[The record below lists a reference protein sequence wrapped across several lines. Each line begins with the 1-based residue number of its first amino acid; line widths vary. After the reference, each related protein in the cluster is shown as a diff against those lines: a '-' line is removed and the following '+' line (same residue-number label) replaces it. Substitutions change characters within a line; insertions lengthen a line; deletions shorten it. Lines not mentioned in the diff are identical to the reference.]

1 MKAKEGMTL
10 DQKVAFYIELARK
23 HGYPLVIRF
32 LCEVIEGEQ
41 QEAKKQ

>member
-10 DQKVAFYIELARK
+10 DQKVEFYIELARK